1 MNLKTSDLLTSET
14 VILKVWPCLQLV
26 GTTSTQKQRFVP
38 FFTQIHLAIHQQ
50 FFDTPALLSTEGW
63 DNFPHFLLNY
73 LSFRVSPKNSHVGLH
88 CVSCLRNRIYPQM
101 IEINWHRT
109 PLPHFSCPHL
119 IMLPKSLLQC
129 IYRYINDYSFFLN
142 PNKSSNINKDFL

>member
-73 LSFRVSPKNSHVGLH
+73 LFPSLSKEFPCRTSL
-88 CVSCLRNRIYPQM
+88 CLMPEEPNLSTDDWDKLTQDP
-101 IEINWHRT
+101 
-109 PLPHFSCPHL
+109 FA
-119 IMLPKSLLQC
+119 
-129 IYRYINDYSFFLN
+129 SFFL
-142 PNKSSNINKDFL
+142 SSSDNATKITSSMYL